1 MWVNSKLPR
10 ESWIAT
16 LTCTV
21 LGATTDIKPVV
32 GGPIWRAVICLNGSL
47 FHASWGFFLCL
58 HPFAIPL
65 PSEGWCPTN
74 LKAFRI
80 NLSRCISGQ
89 PWRMQ
94 EVDDFVAILISREEI
109 IFGGFRAAEATQRH
123 VYHCDSAVGINSVP
137 SLHARVS
144 LSPQEV
150 T

>member
-21 LGATTDIKPVV
+21 LGATTDIEPVV
-32 GGPIWRAVICLNGSL
+32 GGSVWWAVVCLNGSL
-47 FHASWGFFLCL
+47 FRASWGFFFCL
-58 HPFAIPL
+58 RPFAIPL
-65 PSEGWCPTN
+65 PSKGRHPTN

-80 NLSRCISGQ
+80 NLSRCVSGQ

-94 EVDDFVAILISREEI
+94 EVDDFVAVLVSCEEI
-109 IFGGFRAAEATQRH
+109 VFGGFRAVEATQRR
-123 VYHCDSAVGINSVP
+123 VYHCDSAIGINSVL

-150 T
+150 I